1 MPYTDIRDGQVHN
14 GHMPVLFRNHDHT
27 TRDVVVPLPP
37 LRTVWAV
44 TTGAPDFTDE
54 PIRTIRF
61 TVPPLHALY
70 ADGTVRRITGYL
82 PPRYTPRI
90 TTTPEEK
97 PAMPLSTHPAPTP
110 VTTLDEAAT
119 ALAQF
124 QESMARE
131 AQANGHPREFGE
143 WIDRAVA
150 EIPGLRAV
158 DGPDFQPQGNMH
170 LSLRITIPGANPA
183 NSRDTI
189 HETFQREV
197 RAWARDNG
205 HETLPLERAM
215 VAYILAHPEIIMM
228 DDANTTGYLDNYSV
242 TTRRTTGAT
251 TRRVEFVRD

>member
-1 MPYTDIRDGQVHN
+1 LPYTDIRDG
-14 GHMPVLFRNHDHT
+14 LLHDGAPGVIHQN
-27 TRDVVVPLPP
+27 DDIAA
-37 LRTVWAV
+37 RTVAI
-44 TTGAPDFTDE
+44 GRPISARMDQGLPDDALIPAQQFH
-54 PIRTIRF
+54 
-61 TVPPLHALY
+61 VPPLHALY

-90 TTTPEEK
+90 TTTPEEN
-97 PAMPLSTHPAPTP
+97 PMPVHTPNTP

-143 WIDRAVA
+143 WIDRAIA

-158 DGPDFQPQGNMH
+158 DGPDFRPQGNMH
-170 LSLRITIPGANPA
+170 LALRITIPNANPA

-189 HETFQREV
+189 HDTFQREV
-197 RAWARDNG
+197 RAWAQENG
-205 HETLPLERAM
+205 HGTLPITQVM
-215 VAYILAHPEIIMM
+215 VAYVLAHPEIIIMT
-228 DDANTTGYLDNYSV
+228 DGNTSGYLDNYSV
-242 TTRRTTGAT
+242 TTRRTTGAS